1 MAALT
6 DDVKAFV
13 VQALACFDTPTQ
25 VANAVKEEFGLE
37 ITRMQVSTYDP
48 TKFMGRNLSK
58 KWREIFEATRKAFLE
73 DQASIPIAN
82 QNFRL
87 RALNNLYQNAATR
100 GNAALAAQLLEQAAK
115 ESGGSFTNRRE
126 MTGRDGAPLV
136 PTKSAQEMTDDELAA
151 YIGASGARTLDSPQG

>member
-1 MAALT
+1 MATLT

-25 VANAVKEEFGLE
+25 VASAVKEEFGLE

-48 TKFMGRNLSK
+48 HKHMGRNLSK
-58 KWREIFEATRKAFLE
+58 KWREIFEATRKAFLK

-87 RALNNLYQNAATR
+87 RALDRLYQNAASR

-126 MTGRDGAPLV
+126 MTGKDGTPLI
-136 PTKSAQEMTDDELAA
+136 PTNLQEMTDEQLAA
-151 YIGASGARTLDSPQG
+151 IAAGGSARTAD

>member
-58 KWREIFEATRKAFLE
+58 KWREIFDATRKAFLK
-73 DQASIPIAN
+73 DQATIPIAN

-87 RALNNLYQNAATR
+87 RALDRLYQNAASR

-126 MTGRDGAPLV
+126 MTGKDGTPLI
-136 PTKSAQEMTDDELAA
+136 PTNPQEMTDEQLAA
-151 YIGASGARTLDSPQG
+151 IAATGSARAAD